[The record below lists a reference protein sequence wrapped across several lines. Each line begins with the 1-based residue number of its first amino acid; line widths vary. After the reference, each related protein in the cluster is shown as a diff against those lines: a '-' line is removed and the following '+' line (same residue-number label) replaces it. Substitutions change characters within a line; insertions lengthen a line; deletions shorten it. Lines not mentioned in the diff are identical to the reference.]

1 MLLDLVLV
9 SYYSCSRIENQSYK
23 YCERLESFA
32 ANLVGTTTYVHVV
45 RTGTGSSLRT
55 TRVVR
60 KLTANDSSRS
70 LLI

>member
-32 ANLVGTTTYVHVV
+32 ANLVGTTTYVVLLA
-45 RTGTGSSLRT
+45 TGSS
-55 TRVVR
+55 
-60 KLTANDSSRS
+60 
-70 LLI
+70 